1 MSMAMT
7 PSQRGQ
13 LSVRSSQSKSFAVG
27 LRDNQRMEKMNL
39 AVDQLKLKYQ
49 PEISKNAEILE
60 TQKNKHAELIK
71 QK

>member
-1 MSMAMT
+1 MT
-7 PSQRGQ
+7 PTQRGQ
-13 LSVRSSQSKSFAVG
+13 LSARSSQSKSVVTG
-27 LRDNQRMEKMNL
+27 LRDNERMEKMNL

-71 QK
+71 